1 MTEIIANTDDAIKA
15 ATDDLIW
22 ALDSKT
28 ATKAKIEEL
37 AQQCSKLVYNPLETT
52 LKLKPVIELL
62 SKLKDVLNEEALKAA
77 KAMPESKRRL
87 ENLTYDV
94 ITKKTYKFNDEFI
107 KEMEL
112 AIKDRKAELIEKEG
126 WTELKETPYIRINIP
141 KE

>member
-1 MTEIIANTDDAIKA
+1 MTEIIADTDDAVKA
-15 ATDDLIW
+15 AMDKLIW

-37 AQQCSKLVYNPLETT
+37 AQQCSKIIYDPLETT

-62 SKLKDVLNEEALKAA
+62 SKLKDALSEKALEAA
-77 KAMPESKRRL
+77 KEMPESKRRL

-94 ITKKTYKFNDEFI
+94 ITKKTYKFDCEWL
-107 KEMEL
+107 KEME
-112 AIKDRKAELIEKEG
+112 ASIKDRKAELIKNEE

>member
-1 MTEIIANTDDAIKA
+1 MTEIIADTDDAVKA
-15 ATDDLIW
+15 AMDKLIW

-37 AQQCSKLVYNPLETT
+37 AQQCSKIIYNPLETT

-62 SKLKDVLNEEALKAA
+62 SKLKDALSEKALEAA
-77 KAMPESKRRL
+77 KEMPESKRRL

-94 ITKKTYKFNDEFI
+94 ITKKTYKFDCEWL
-107 KEMEL
+107 KEME
-112 AIKDRKAELIEKEG
+112 ASIKDRKAELIKNEE